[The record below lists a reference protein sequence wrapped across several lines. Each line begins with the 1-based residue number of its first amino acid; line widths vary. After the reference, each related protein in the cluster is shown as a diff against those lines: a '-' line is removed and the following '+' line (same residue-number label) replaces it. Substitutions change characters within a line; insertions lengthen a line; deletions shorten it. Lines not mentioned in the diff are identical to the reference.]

1 MSDADT
7 SLNRESLAV
16 AVGFALGLLAYVLFG
31 IAHKMLLGQA
41 LDMTLGRGM
50 TIALF
55 PLFGLLG
62 AWLALKRVNGLT
74 DAACTGKPYLLSAQ
88 PTVYFFWP
96 VCAWIV

>member
-1 MSDADT
+1 MYAVNAVYQVGRQAGANRVAD
-7 SLNRESLAV
+7 LA
-16 AVGFALGLLAYVLFG
+16 VLFG

-74 DAACTGKPYLLSAQ
+74 DAA
-88 PTVYFFWP
+88 
-96 VCAWIV
+96 